1 MTTKFAYQLYFDGAS
16 RSNPGEA
23 SYGGVIYENKDEKL
37 VYGKYVGVRTNNEV
51 EYMGLLN
58 GLKEAVKMNIKNMN
72 VFGDSKLVIE
82 QVKGNWKV
90 KSDKLRPY
98 YDEIKQLLSK
108 NPFENIE
115 FEHVYRKNNKRADQ
129 LANIALDEKW

>member
-115 FEHVYRKNNKRADQ
+115 FEHVYRKNNKRADE

>member
-115 FEHVYRKNNKRADQ
+115 FEHVYRKNNKRADE
-129 LANIALDEKW
+129 LANIALEEKW